1 MIYLNK
7 TYLILLVTHYGM
19 IVYCLSVDRL
29 WDDSLLEDGIRL
41 LKEDLPLSDSAPG
54 GMISYRK
61 TLTISF
67 FYKFFLFVKQKISSV
82 HRHLSKDGDIQ
93 VCNITRSLHCVA
105 VLAIFISEK
114 DTFSSMWICYSDWY
128 TSFTVFDVDNN
139 PCLYHTE
146 LWFINSR
153 FIPVCVYM

>member
-7 TYLILLVTHYGM
+7 TYLMLLVTHHGM
-19 IVYCLSVDRL
+19 IEFIVYFVDRL

-82 HRHLSKDGDIQ
+82 HHHLSKDGDIQ
-93 VCNITRSLHCVA
+93 VCNN
-105 VLAIFISEK
+105 
-114 DTFSSMWICYSDWY
+114 Y
-128 TSFTVFDVDNN
+128 
-139 PCLYHTE
+139 
-146 LWFINSR
+146 
-153 FIPVCVYM
+153 

>member
-7 TYLILLVTHYGM
+7 TYLVLLVTHYGM
-19 IVYCLSVDRL
+19 IVYCLFVDRL

-41 LKEDLPLSDSAPG
+41 LKEELPLSDSAPG

-67 FYKFFLFVKQKISSV
+67 FYKFFLFVKQKISSD

-93 VCNITRSLHCVA
+93 VCNITSRSLHCVA
-105 VLAIFISEK
+105 ILAILISEK
-114 DTFSSMWICYSDWY
+114 DTF
-128 TSFTVFDVDNN
+128 
-139 PCLYHTE
+139 L
-146 LWFINSR
+146 
-153 FIPVCVYM
+153 